1 MVPMAT
7 VAALQVGKVDVVEVM
22 LAPGRPRRD
31 SAPALK
37 RIMRDM
43 RDEKRGH

>member
-7 VAALQVGKVDVVEVM
+7 VAALQGGTVDVVEVM
-22 LAPGRPRRD
+22 LAPARPRRD
-31 SAPALK
+31 NAPALK

-43 RDEKRGH
+43 QDEKRGH